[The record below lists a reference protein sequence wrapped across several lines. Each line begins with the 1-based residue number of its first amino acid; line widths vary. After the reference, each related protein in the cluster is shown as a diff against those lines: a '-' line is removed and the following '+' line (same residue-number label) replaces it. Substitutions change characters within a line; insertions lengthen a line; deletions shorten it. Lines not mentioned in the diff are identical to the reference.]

1 MKTVL
6 KGCGSMLKMSKKAGD
21 EAGGGRQKLTASR
34 ESEIVVQALR
44 LNTLSKLT
52 FSDSLRFDS
61 LVKDVFTGVTFGDEG
76 YVELKT
82 ALQESCVE
90 LGYNE
95 NPNQVLNPYVMEF
108 SLFSKF
114 QFLCQSFFV

>member
-1 MKTVL
+1 
-6 KGCGSMLKMSKKAGD
+6 MLKMSKKASGD
-21 EAGGGRQKLTASR
+21 EAGGGKQKLTASR

-95 NPNQVLNPYVMEF
+95 NPNQVLYVFFIEF
-108 SLFSKF
+108 PKTI
-114 QFLCQSFFV
+114 

>member
-1 MKTVL
+1 
-6 KGCGSMLKMSKKAGD
+6 MLKLSKNASGD
-21 EAGGGRQKLTASR
+21 EAGGGKQKLTASR

-95 NPNQVLNPYVMEF
+95 NPNQVLYVFFIEF
-108 SLFSKF
+108 PKTI
-114 QFLCQSFFV
+114 